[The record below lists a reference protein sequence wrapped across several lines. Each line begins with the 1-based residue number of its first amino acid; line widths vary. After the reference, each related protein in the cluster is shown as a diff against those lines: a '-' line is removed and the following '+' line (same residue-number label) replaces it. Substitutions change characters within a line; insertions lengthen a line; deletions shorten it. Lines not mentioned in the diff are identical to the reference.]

1 LRPVGSPKPVQVS
14 VRVISATNRPLA
26 ALREEQLRE
35 DLYFRI
41 ATVVI
46 EIPPLRNRV
55 EDVLV
60 LAQHFT
66 SRLSRRY
73 GRRISL
79 AGSAWE
85 LLCGYAFPGNVR
97 ELENL
102 LEGCAAMS
110 QDDQQSITDRDLKP
124 LLSQHAAVPSTLAE
138 KSLSLDELERVA
150 MQRALRVCQ
159 GNRTK
164 AASLLG
170 ISRDTLYRK
179 LKQFGLGS

>member
-1 LRPVGSPKPVQVS
+1 
-14 VRVISATNRPLA
+14 
-26 ALREEQLRE
+26 
-35 DLYFRI
+35 
-41 ATVVI
+41 
-46 EIPPLRNRV
+46 
-55 EDVLV
+55 
-60 LAQHFT
+60 
-66 SRLSRRY
+66 
-73 GRRISL
+73 
-79 AGSAWE
+79 
-85 LLCGYAFPGNVR
+85 
-97 ELENL
+97 
-102 LEGCAAMS
+102 MS